1 MKTINYKV
9 YLLIIIFLFGN
20 TSILPQ
26 NESPR
31 FEKLSLEKGV
41 PLNLTYCMMKDS
53 KGYLWFGTMYG
64 LVKYDGREYTVYK
77 NDPNDSTSI
86 SFDDVISLYEDKNG
100 NIWVG
105 TWGGGLNKFN
115 TLTGIFT
122 RYLYNPKNKN
132 GINDNIIWSI
142 TQDNSGNIWLG
153 TQTGG
158 LNKLDI
164 NKNEFTHYNVYSA
177 DTSDKKNN
185 TVRIVYTDKHGNV
198 WAGTND
204 GLAKYLSAKNK
215 LEFYKNET
223 KNKSSLSNNSVSSI
237 YEDKEGNFWIGTF
250 NGLNKFNSDTTFS
263 LIDINP
269 GNKLN
274 GGNIIYSV
282 YEGHNKNLWIGTQAG
297 LVKYNPAKNIYKR
310 YTHNNENLSS
320 ISGNVILSVLEDKSG
335 VVWVDAYQTG
345 INKLVNRERLFKP
358 VFNDPGNKSALNKNS
373 VFAFKEDPTGN
384 IWLGTLSGLKKYDPK
399 NNSIEDFSFK
409 NESDRKDSK
418 NLIHSLDIDN
428 QNNLWAG
435 TNAGLL
441 KFDLKKEKF
450 ISLPKEITL
459 QKKLINNKITSIL
472 FNGENKIWF
481 GTYQSGLFLYDVNKK
496 SIKHF
501 SFENTDFISNQ
512 EDFILTTYQD
522 KSKQIWIG
530 TYGGL
535 LKFDSSTNKFSVYV
549 NNLNDP
555 NSLSNNYVYSI
566 YQDENNNYWIGTS
579 NGLNLFNPK
588 EETFKHF
595 FEKDGLPN
603 SIICGI
609 LEIKKDEYWI
619 STFMGISKFDFNNN
633 TFKNFTLS
641 DGLQSNQF
649 LPGSYYK
656 SNSNKLY
663 FGGINGFNSFYPD
676 SLVFSKF
683 DPTIYI
689 TSFKA
694 FDATGKSKLLSINN
708 NIELNSNNNF
718 VTIKFSAL
726 DYSNP
731 DGIKYAYKLN
741 GIDDSWIQSG
751 NNNSAS
757 YTNLPAGEYVFLV
770 KSTNSEGQ
778 WNNNLARIKFS
789 ILPPFWQT
797 WWFIILCLIAAL
809 FILYLIHLIKTK
821 YEVRKAVEIAR
832 ARADEA
838 EKVRRKTALDF
849 HDDLGHRLTRI
860 SVLTE
865 IVKQKIGDI
874 YTDALPLLDKISENS
889 KMLYDGTKDF
899 IWAIDPK
906 KESLYELLVRLKD
919 FGDDIFSDSDIEF
932 QVKGLEEDFQ
942 HALLNMEWKRHL
954 TLIFKEA
961 MNNTLKHSNSR
972 QVFLEINFDWVYLDI
987 TLTDD
992 GDGYNTSDVKSGNGI
1007 QNMQSRAR
1015 RLFGSLEIESNP
1027 GIGTKISFKGKI
1039 PKKSLHFV

>member
-1 MKTINYKV
+1 MKKIHYKAF
-9 YLLIIIFLFGN
+9 LLIILFLIAN
-20 TSILPQ
+20 AAILPQ
-26 NESPR
+26 NENPR

-41 PLNLTYCMMKDS
+41 PLNLTYCMMQGS
-53 KGYLWFGTMYG
+53 KGFLWFGTMYG

-115 TLTGIFT
+115 PLTGTFT
-122 RYLYNPKNKN
+122 RYLYNPKNKY
-132 GINDNIIWSI
+132 GLNDNIIWSI

-158 LNKLDI
+158 LNKL
-164 NKNEFTHYNVYSA
+164 NFNNNEFTHYKVNSS
-177 DTSDKKNN
+177 DTSSKKDNS
-185 TVRIVYTDKHGNV
+185 VRVVYTDKKGNV
-198 WAGTND
+198 WAGTD
-204 GLAKYLSAKNK
+204 YGLAKYLPAKNK
-215 LEFYKNET
+215 LEFYKN
-223 KNKSSLSNNSVSSI
+223 KPGDKSSLSSNSVTSI
-237 YEDKEGNFWIGTF
+237 YEDNQGNLWIGTY
-250 NGLNKFNSDTTFS
+250 NGLNKFINDSTFS
-263 LIDINP
+263 LIDINS
-269 GNKLN
+269 GDQLN
-274 GGNIIYSV
+274 GGNVIYSI
-282 YEGHNKNLWIGTQAG
+282 YEGNNKNLWIGTQAG
-297 LVKYNPAKNIYKR
+297 LVKYNPKENNYKR
-310 YTHNNENLSS
+310 YTHNNENPSS
-320 ISGNVILSVLEDKSG
+320 ISGNSILNVFEDKSG
-335 VVWVDAYQTG
+335 VVWANAYQTG
-345 INKLVNRERLFKP
+345 INKLINKERLFKP
-358 VFNDPGNKSALNKNS
+358 VFNDPGNTSALNKNS
-373 VFAFKEDPTGN
+373 VFAFKEDENKN
-384 IWLGTLSGLKKYDPK
+384 IWLGTLSGLKKFNPQ
-399 NNSIEDFSFK
+399 NNLIEDFSFK
-409 NESDRKDSK
+409 NKSDQKDNR
-418 NLIHSLDIDN
+418 NLIHSLEIDN

-450 ISLPKEITL
+450 ISLPKEVTL
-459 QKKLINNKITSIL
+459 QKDLINNKITSIL
-472 FNGENKIWF
+472 FNGKDKFWF
-481 GTYQSGLFLYDVNKK
+481 GTYQNGIFLYDINEK

-501 SFENTDFISNQ
+501 SFENSDFISHQ
-512 EDFILTTYQD
+512 QDFVLTIYQD

-535 LKFDSSTNKFSVYV
+535 LKYSSSSNKFDVFT
-549 NNLNDP
+549 NNLNNP

-566 YQDENNNYWIGTS
+566 YQDDNNNYWIGTS
-579 NGLNLFNPK
+579 NGLNLFNQK
-588 EETFKHF
+588 ENTFKHF

-609 LEIKKDEYWI
+609 LENKKDEYWI
-619 STFMGISKFDFNNN
+619 STYMGLSKFDLNKK
-633 TFKNFTLS
+633 TFINFTLS

-656 SNSNKLY
+656 SSSNKLY
-663 FGGINGFNSFYPD
+663 FGGINGFNTFYPD

-683 DPTIYI
+683 DPSIYI

-694 FDATGKSKLLSINN
+694 FNASGKSKRFSIND
-708 NIELNSNNNF
+708 NIELGPDNNF
-718 VTIKFSAL
+718 ISIKFSAL
-726 DYSNP
+726 DYTNP
-731 DGIKYAYKLN
+731 DKIKYAYKLT
-741 GIDDSWIQSG
+741 GIDEDWIQAG
-751 NNNSAS
+751 NKNDAS
-757 YTNLPAGEYVFLV
+757 YTNLPAGDYIFLV

-778 WNNNLARIKFS
+778 WNNNLARIKFT

-797 WWFIILCLIAAL
+797 WWFITLCVIALL
-809 FILYLIHLIKTK
+809 FILYILHLIKTR
-821 YEVRKAVEIAR
+821 YEVRKAVEIAK

-865 IVKQKIGDI
+865 IVRQKIGDI

-906 KESLYELLVRLKD
+906 KESLYELLIRLKD

-942 HALLNMEWKRHL
+942 HAILNMEWKRHL

-961 MNNTLKHSNSR
+961 MNNTLKHSGSR

-987 TLTDD
+987 TLADD
-992 GDGYNTSDVKSGNGI
+992 GKGFNVSEVQHGNGI

-1015 RLFGSLEIESNP
+1015 RLFGSLEVESNP

-1039 PKKSLHFV
+1039 PKKSLHFA